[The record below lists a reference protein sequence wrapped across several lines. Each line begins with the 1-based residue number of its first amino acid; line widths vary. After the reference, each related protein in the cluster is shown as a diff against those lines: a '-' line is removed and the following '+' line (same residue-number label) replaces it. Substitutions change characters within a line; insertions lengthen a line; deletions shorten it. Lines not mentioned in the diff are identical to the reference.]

1 MLGCYLHENSGYYF
15 LGASAGFAGAAG
27 AALSGAAGAA
37 GALSAGAGA
46 GAGAAAGASG
56 FFGSSA
62 FLHAIVKVNATTRNI
77 AQINAKTFFITNS
90 PPLQNVS

>member
-1 MLGCYLHENSGYYF
+1 

-27 AALSGAAGAA
+27 AGAALSGAAGAA
-37 GALSAGAGA
+37 PGAAGAGA
-46 GAGAAAGASG
+46 GAGAAAGGASG

-62 FLHAIVKVNATTRNI
+62 FLHATVKVNATTRNI